1 MRRPTLATVLVPL
14 SLTAL
19 LGCSAVAPAPSA
31 SSPAAAPS
39 SAVGTPGPAPTT
51 PSSSPSSSSTPA
63 APASPSPSPTPTR
76 PSCADVVSRMSL
88 AEQVGQVVMVAQ
100 GSTQRSSAG
109 ARTIERLHLGS
120 VVLLGN
126 STGGRSA
133 TARLVRSLR
142 KDVGTV
148 DGVGLLVA
156 ADQEGG
162 LVQRLQGPGLT
173 RIPSAQVQAGWSDA
187 TLRDRATTWG
197 EQLDAAGVDLDL
209 APVADVVPSSLGT
222 QNAPIGALRRGFGP
236 DPAVVA
242 RKSVAVVRGL
252 HAGGTATSS
261 KHFPGLGRVRG
272 NTDFAAVVVD
282 RTTTRRD
289 ASLAGFR
296 ADVRAGTEAVMLS
309 SATYTRIDPDH
320 PATYSR
326 TVATT
331 MLRGD
336 LGFTGVV
343 VSDDLLGRALSGSPV
358 RTRGVRFLEAGGD
371 LALVGG
377 LDEAA
382 SVHAGLLAEAKAD
395 AGFRDRVAQ
404 SAARVLALKSRQ
416 GLVSCGGR

>member
-1 MRRPTLATVLVPL
+1 
-14 SLTAL
+14 
-19 LGCSAVAPAPSA
+19 
-31 SSPAAAPS
+31 
-39 SAVGTPGPAPTT
+39 
-51 PSSSPSSSSTPA
+51 
-63 APASPSPSPTPTR
+63 
-76 PSCADVVSRMSL
+76 MSL

-100 GSTQRSSAG
+100 SSTQRSSAG
-109 ARTIERLHLGS
+109 ARTIRRLHLGS

-126 STGGRSA
+126 STAGSSA
-133 TARLVRSLR
+133 TSRLVSSLR
-142 KDVGTV
+142 KDTGTV

-156 ADQEGG
+156 VDQEGG
-162 LVQRLQGPGLT
+162 LVQRLQGPGFT
-173 RIPSAQVQAGWSDA
+173 RIPSAQVQAGWSDS
-187 TLRDRATTWG
+187 TLRARATTWS
-197 EQLDAAGVDLDL
+197 EQLERAGVDLDL
-209 APVADVVPSSLGT
+209 APVADVVPSSIGSR
-222 QNAPIGALRRGFGP
+222 NAPIGALHRGYGS

-242 RKSVAVVRGL
+242 RKNVAVVEGL
-252 HAGGTATSS
+252 HAGGTATAA

-289 ASLAGFR
+289 ALLAGFR

-309 SATYTRIDPDH
+309 SATYSRIDPDH

-382 SVHAGLLAEAKAD
+382 SVHAGLLAQA
-395 AGFRDRVAQ
+395 RDDDDFAQ
-404 SAARVLALKSRQ
+404 LVRRSAARVLTLKSRQ
-416 GLVSCGGR
+416 GLVSCGG